1 MVENYYVSR
10 KDSLLRDFDR
20 ASRILEQ
27 VLTARYDAEFATTI
41 RQETRQEFETL
52 IPQLPYIGGKKNR
65 HTRSV
70 IGTSYGLAV
79 YRAMTAHGK
88 PMDEIGA
95 LHFAFSKAVLASLPL
110 PAKLGFWLLRTL
122 LSTRPGK
129 QLFKRIRDLKPL
141 FSERCAPYFPLFKAM
156 LKKRSQIA
164 QERRIPGNVFGHY
177 VEGDGEE
184 FDCGVDI
191 TECPIADFFRAQG
204 ASEFAPYVC
213 LYDFPASKLSGT
225 GLVRTMTL
233 AEGAEKCDDR
243 FRLGKEPINRQRTR
257 IEERGDDYHV
267 TTRENIR
274 PGTPRASR

>member
-129 QLFKRIRDLKPL
+129 QLFK
-141 FSERCAPYFPLFKAM
+141 AM